1 MIYKSYQKFEQ
12 TIEMIHTSGLIQ
24 NQHCKAFQIL
34 YCPIHD
40 LFYPNNPT
48 LFIGID
54 RIHTFLNP
62 RNP

>member
-1 MIYKSYQKFEQ
+1 MIYKSYQRFEQ
-12 TIEMIHTSGLIQ
+12 TIEMIHTSGLTQ
-24 NQHCKAFQIL
+24 NQHCKSFSNPL
-34 YCPIHD
+34 LPNSD
-40 LFYPNNPT
+40 LFYSNNPT